1 MRFVTMSLRNWRS
14 FYGENALAF
23 STDSAKPVTLILGPN
38 GAGKTALLNAFTWVI
53 YGEFTE
59 GFDRRQDLINHEA
72 LSLDSNEIA
81 EVRLVLTDA
90 GREYT
95 ITRSVTAA
103 QQAIGAN
110 DVFVSADGKTEL
122 EEAIHQLLPR
132 ALKDLFFFPAETF
145 GTAKVL
151 RSESKQAQA
160 ASLEIDGAIRTLL
173 AGDVYDNAIKDLRD
187 AVNSSSL
194 KNTKKVSDESV
205 NIANQN
211 WIKAQADLVEAERLR
226 DQLPAELA
234 SAAAEAERAQ
244 KVAEQYDPEQIAAW
258 QRGFQERADAV
269 AAAKAET
276 DRAHSLYLLLARS
289 AHTYF
294 VAKAVGAAI
303 RRLDAAEACGLIP
316 PRIDGQVLKRSLD
329 DAKCLLCG
337 EPLSEQGALRV
348 RELQTRVADSTTAL
362 RGLEARS
369 DLKNYVERTAETM
382 QQLRGAVGELAARF
396 ENVASPA
403 SDADLVHLR
412 ATVHE
417 CIALADRLHKRAEA
431 SLEEFK
437 GAGAPDQ
444 PTTNVIH
451 IAVARQLKVKELEER
466 LDALPRQIKELQS
479 VRDAALTDLTSKS
492 KGSKESVDKT
502 EAIRLLDE
510 AKGFFEAVREG
521 LTEYGRQDFERA
533 INQTY
538 KDLVRKPYELR
549 VDRTFRISLFSE
561 GTERQVAAS
570 QAENVLLLIAF
581 LGAIARLAPEY
592 QKIAS
597 EKAQLKKVG
606 DVQTSSAEGFPVV
619 IDAPTSALDDEYE
632 LEVVQALPR
641 LLPQIIIPVSAKS
654 VERWEKISSEIGSV
668 YIMELT
674 SKGQT
679 DRNVRWGGKDR
690 PYSRSD
696 DLVTTRTRIVPVT

>member
-1 MRFVTMSLRNWRS
+1 MSLQNWRS
-14 FYGENALAF
+14 FYGENNLTF
-23 STDSAKPVTLILGPN
+23 SIDPLRPVTLILGPN

-72 LSLDSNEIA
+72 LSLNENEIA
-81 EVRLVLTDA
+81 EVKLVLTDS
-90 GREYT
+90 GKEYT
-95 ITRSVTAA
+95 ITRSVTAT
-103 QQAIGAN
+103 QQAIGTN

-151 RSESKQAQA
+151 RSESKKAQA

-205 NIANQN
+205 NLANQN
-211 WIKAQADLVEAERLR
+211 WIKAQADLAEAERLR
-226 DQLPAELA
+226 DHLPSELA

-244 KVAEQYDPEQIAAW
+244 KVAEQYDPEKIAAW
-258 QRGFQERADAV
+258 QKDFQERADAV
-269 AAAKAET
+269 SAARLEV
-276 DRAHSLYLLLARS
+276 DRANGLYLLLARS
-289 AHTYF
+289 AHTHF

-316 PRIDGQVLKRSLD
+316 PRIDGQVLKRTLD
-329 DAKCLLCG
+329 DSKCLLCG
-337 EPLSEQGALRV
+337 EALSEHGARRV

-369 DLKNYVERTAETM
+369 DLKNYVQRTAETM
-382 QQLRGAVGELAARF
+382 LQLRAAVSELAARF

-403 SDADLVHLR
+403 ADADLVHLR

-417 CIALADRLHKRAEA
+417 CIALADRLHKRAELHL
-431 SLEEFK
+431 SEFK
-437 GAGAPDQ
+437 EQGGPDQ
-444 PTTNVIH
+444 PTNNVVQ
-451 IAVARQLKVKELEER
+451 IAVARQLKVRELEDR
-466 LDALPRQIKELQS
+466 LDVLPRRIKELQG
-479 VRDAALTDLTSKS
+479 VRDTALADLTAKS

-606 DVQTSSAEGFPVV
+606 DVHTSSAEGFPVV

-641 LLPQIIIPVSAKS
+641 LLPQIIVPVSAKS
-654 VERWEKISSEIGSV
+654 VERWEKITSEIGCV

-674 SKGQT
+674 SKGQS
-679 DRNVRWGGKDR
+679 DRTVRWGGKDR
-690 PYSRSD
+690 PYSRGD
-696 DLVTTRTRIVPVT
+696 DLVTTRTRIVPVI